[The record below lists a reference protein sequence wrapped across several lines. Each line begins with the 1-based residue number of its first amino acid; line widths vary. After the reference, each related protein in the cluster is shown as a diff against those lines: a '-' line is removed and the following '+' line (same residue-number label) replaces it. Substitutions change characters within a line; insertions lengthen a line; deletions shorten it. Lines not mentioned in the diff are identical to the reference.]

1 MGKINTQTNSVRRK
15 QNNYNKL
22 GRKPTASVVGSVS
35 VHKEYPEFL
44 VKDFKTKEELFDFID
59 EDEPMILKE
68 SNICFESVPDCLKEI
83 GFTGFGNDIWD
94 CNHYIARKHDYDYGE
109 DD

>member
-1 MGKINTQTNSVRRK
+1 
-15 QNNYNKL
+15 
-22 GRKPTASVVGSVS
+22 
-35 VHKEYPEFL
+35 
-44 VKDFKTKEELFDFID
+44 
-59 EDEPMILKE
+59 MILKE